1 MEETEMNW
9 LFELLMNKFGV
20 QTQAQRQAAAIQRV
34 LGSDDWNDQDRK
46 RMNPV
51 PPATWRVL

>member
-1 MEETEMNW
+1 MNW

-20 QTQAQRQAAAIQRV
+20 QTKAQRQAAAIQRV
-34 LGSDDWNDQDRK
+34 LGSDDSNDQDRK